1 MLLLDIVLWLS
12 IHGVINYFIHRHE
25 NRGFHKEW
33 EKAYGEDS
41 WYANIPHEKLQHK
54 MDTYGTMGLPADKMT
69 ENAVDFIPDGM
80 VVCHTEIIGEH
91 TVNGPPDLV
100 IEILSRSTWQIDRGH
115 KKDAYEAAGVR
126 EYWIVDPV
134 NMILEQY
141 VLSGS
146 RYALVCVAAYVP
158 ERQMEGLDE
167 RERAALCSEFPCGIL
182 PGLTIRLKDVFNRV
196 TLPRQ

>member
-1 MLLLDIVLWLS
+1 
-12 IHGVINYFIHRHE
+12 
-25 NRGFHKEW
+25 
-33 EKAYGEDS
+33 
-41 WYANIPHEKLQHK
+41 
-54 MDTYGTMGLPADKMT
+54 MDTTGNLAYDAEWRGELIGGKIVAMSAPSINHMRIADNISGIFREYLRGKSCEFFPAGTADFLS
-69 ENAVDFIPDGM
+69 EEDHFIPDGM